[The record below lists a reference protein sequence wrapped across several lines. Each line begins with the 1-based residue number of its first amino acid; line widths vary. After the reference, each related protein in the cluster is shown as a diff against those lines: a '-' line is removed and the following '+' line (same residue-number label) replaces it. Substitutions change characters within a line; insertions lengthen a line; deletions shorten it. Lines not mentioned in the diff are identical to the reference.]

1 MRSAHLHR
9 VVCDKCV
16 HTSQAPQSASTAAST
31 SRLQVFQVCAFEGER
46 EGGGD
51 WERKKA
57 RLRDTY
63 TPPLQPVTRNISDI
77 SQDGFINESIL
88 YCPLVRIK
96 STHHR
101 YQLLQTHPIVGLTHP
116 KKWVKPTLKSGS
128 NPSNPP
134 RRESRSKMREGE
146 RGGGGHAQR
155 REGES
160 VRERHTQRRSLTRR
174 PPRNKR
180 PHRNKRRRTRRRGW
194 GEEFIRSRKR
204 ASLCPIGALE

>member
-1 MRSAHLHR
+1 MISVYIHRRLLSLHPLR
-9 VVCDKCV
+9 QVPVDCRCSKCV
-16 HTSQAPQSASTAAST
+16 RA
-31 SRLQVFQVCAFEGER
+31 RER
-46 EGGGD
+46 GRGGGG

-134 RRESRSKMREGE
+134 YCERHKEGEPKQDARGREGE
-146 RGGGGHAQR
+146 RGTCTEERGTECVRETYTEEESDKETTQKQKATQKQKEEDEEAWVGGGVH
-155 REGES
+155 
-160 VRERHTQRRSLTRR
+160 
-174 PPRNKR
+174 
-180 PHRNKRRRTRRRGW
+180 
-194 GEEFIRSRKR
+194 
-204 ASLCPIGALE
+204 